1 MLSLPEQ
8 SVKCYLNADLNGEL
22 QLDTK
27 RNTSWSY
34 MFSVKGIYYPVN
46 KDNILAYFYDEFLT
60 NTW

>member
-27 RNTSWSY
+27 RNTS
-34 MFSVKGIYYPVN
+34 
-46 KDNILAYFYDEFLT
+46 
-60 NTW
+60 